1 MFWNKQ
7 EKILVDERIWEKKK
21 QKKPTILKEQH

>member
-21 QKKPTILKEQH
+21 QKNPTILKEQH